1 MGQPIGKRRILPTR
15 ADGKADDRLGF
26 RKRKAK
32 PVESVDTSD
41 LAEMTPEKLA
51 IHLSREA
58 LLAAAGIMRKPGR
71 NAAAQMRAIELVT
84 RYGVQEPAKATTV
97 SAPDGGAIQ
106 SRHEI
111 VFVRPGEI
119 PEGLK

>member
-1 MGQPIGKRRILPTR
+1 MSVRRTIPKR
-15 ADGKADDRLGF
+15 ADGLANDHVF
-26 RKRKAK
+26 RKK
-32 PVESVDTSD
+32 PAAQQIAPVDTSD
-41 LAEMTPEKLA
+41 LEEMTPEELA
-51 IHLSREA
+51 AHLSREA
-58 LLAAAGIMRKPGR
+58 LLAAAGIMRRPGR

-97 SAPDGGAIQ
+97 SAPDGGPIQ
-106 SRHEI
+106 SKHEI